1 MGELEVTKQDS
12 TQQVRVKEYYTK
24 SDSANIRGV
33 DAVLP
38 EILSNQQ
45 NSEQLD
51 SLRTELVDAAINQ
64 SSDNGVNTQKNI
76 FFKEYIEK
84 KAKANG
90 IELPSGFEIKI
101 TSPNE
106 FSKEYKE
113 LLKYVRKEIYQ
124 ARVNDMFNLL
134 TKTPEEVAA
143 RVEQMKISDEDKAKI
158 IKLKRM
164 FDNYYKV
171 EAEYK
176 GKKIDLLNLKYEDK
190 KALEEINP
198 QLAQFIEKEHKDIKK
213 TATEF
218 TKKEIK
224 ASELS
229 EAGKWSRWL
238 APVVMVIMGG
248 SLYRGYKETKENAKA
263 LKDIGQMKQIYN
275 AGRPKF
281 VNPLKAYKEAF
292 KGAKGRGAAA
302 LVGGTVL
309 ASYLWKTLLGSADDL
324 SGAGK
329 DFIQDSDN
337 FGFAWGTAIAIPSAI
352 MGVLSSAFI
361 APTIDEHINFN
372 RAEKMLRKE
381 GILPKLKGL
390 GKVGSMLKKGG
401 IWAGLGVIIA
411 ACSSGSSWTSMA
423 GTRWLFGHK
432 GNQLEEKNI
441 ITAEENSSKAATDNM
456 MQYEAYYGKWD
467 GIAKGDPTI
476 GSIGGGLGLFTHSNP
491 YVQNLSFGLQG
502 CSETLTACTV
512 QLFGNK
518 AREDKLAEDKKQ
530 LLNSVSD
537 KQQYQSSDKK
547 DYEKA
552 IAKV

>member
-1 MGELEVTKQDS
+1 MYLQKGEKRKCNHIRSFNIGDLGVTKLDS
-12 TQQVRVKEYYTK
+12 TQQARAREYYTK
-24 SDSANIRGV
+24 LDSANTRGV
-33 DAVLP
+33 EQALP
-38 EILSNQQ
+38 EILANQQ
-45 NSEQLD
+45 QSKHLD
-51 SLRTELVDAAINQ
+51 STRTELLDGTISQ
-64 SSDNGVNTQKNI
+64 SNNNGTNTEKNI
-76 FFKEYIEK
+76 FFKQYIEK
-84 KAKANG
+84 KAIVYG
-90 IELPSGFEIKI
+90 IELPKGFEIKI
-101 TSPNE
+101 SSPNE

-134 TKTPEEVAA
+134 AKTPEEVAA

-158 IKLKRM
+158 IKLKEM

-176 GKKIDLLNLKYEDK
+176 GKKIDLLNLKDEDK
-190 KALEEINP
+190 KVLEEINP
-198 QLAQFIEKEHKDIKK
+198 QLAQFIEREHEDIKK

-229 EAGKWSRWL
+229 EAGFWSRWL
-238 APVVMVIMGG
+238 APLVMLIMGA

-263 LKDIGQMKQIYN
+263 LKDIAKMKEIYQG
-275 AGRPKF
+275 GRPKF

-292 KGAKGRGAAA
+292 KGAKGKGAAA

-309 ASYLWKTLLGSADDL
+309 ASYLWKTFLGSVDDL

-337 FGFAWGTAIAIPSAI
+337 FGLGWGTAIAIPSAI

-381 GILPKLKGL
+381 GVLPKLKGL
-390 GKVGSMLKKGG
+390 GKVGNMLKKGG
-401 IWAGLGVIIA
+401 IWAGLGVVIA

-432 GNQLEEKNI
+432 GDQLEEKGI
-441 ITAEENSSKAATDNM
+441 ITAEENSSASATDNM

-467 GIAKGDPTI
+467 GIAKGDPII

-491 YVQNLSFGLQG
+491 YVQNFSFGLQG

-518 AREDKLAEDKKQ
+518 KREDKLADDKKQ
-530 LLNSVSD
+530 LLN
-537 KQQYQSSDKK
+537 Q
-547 DYEKA
+547 
-552 IAKV
+552 IG

>member
-1 MGELEVTKQDS
+1 MGNFEVTKVNKQ
-12 TQQVRVKEYYTK
+12 EYYTK
-24 SDSANIRGV
+24 TNPTPKTSNEQNLS
-33 DAVLP
+33 

-45 NSEQLD
+45 PQECTD
-51 SLRTELVDAAINQ
+51 SAPAIAFNQ
-64 SSDNGVNTQKNI
+64 SDANITNTQKNI
-76 FFKEYIEK
+76 FLKQYIEN
-84 KAKANG
+84 KAKAEG
-90 IELPSGFEIKI
+90 IELPSGFEINI
-101 TSPNE
+101 SSPNE

-134 TKTPEEVAA
+134 AKTPDEVTA
-143 RVEQMKISDEDKAKI
+143 RVEQMKISDEDKTKI
-158 IKLKRM
+158 IKLKSM
-164 FDNYYKV
+164 FDSYYKI

-176 GKKIDLLNLKYEDK
+176 GKKIDLLNLKNEDK

-198 QLAQFIEKEHKDIKK
+198 QLAQFIEKEHENIKK
-213 TATEF
+213 TSTEF

-229 EAGKWSRWL
+229 EAGKWSRYL
-238 APVVMVIMGG
+238 APVVMAIMGG

-263 LKDIGQMKQIYN
+263 LKDITQMKEIYN
-275 AGRPKF
+275 GGRPKF

-292 KGAKGRGAAA
+292 KGAKGKGAAA

-329 DFIQDSDN
+329 DFIQDTDN
-337 FGFAWGTAIAIPSAI
+337 FGLGWGTAIAIPSAI

-390 GKVGSMLKKGG
+390 NKIGSTLKKGG

-423 GTRWLFGHK
+423 GTRWLFGKK
-432 GNQLEEKNI
+432 GNDLEQKNI
-441 ITAEENSSKAATDNM
+441 ITEEENSSKSATDNM

-476 GSIGGGLGLFTHSNP
+476 GAIGGGMGLFTHSNP
-491 YVQNLSFGLQG
+491 YIQNISFGLQG

-518 AREDKLAEDKKQ
+518 EREDKLEKDKKQ
-530 LLNSVSD
+530 LLDSVTN
-537 KQQYQSSDKK
+537 KK
-547 DYEKA
+547 
-552 IAKV
+552 

>member
-1 MGELEVTKQDS
+1 MNDVRVTSQDS
-12 TQQVRVKEYYTK
+12 VQKAGIYEQYAKL
-24 SDSANIRGV
+24 DSANRAGV
-33 DAVLP
+33 EQMLP
-38 EILSNQQ
+38 EILSNQKK
-45 NSEQLD
+45 SEQLD
-51 SLRTELVDAAINQ
+51 SLRTKLVDTAINH
-64 SSDNGVNTQKNI
+64 SDNNGVNTQKNI
-76 FFKEYIEK
+76 FFKQYIEE
-84 KAKANG
+84 KAKASG
-90 IELPSGFEIKI
+90 IKLPEGFEIKI
-101 TSPNE
+101 TSPDE

-134 TKTPEEVAA
+134 VKTPEEIEVK
-143 RVEQMKISDEDKAKI
+143 VKQMKISDEDKKKI
-158 IKLKRM
+158 IRLKSM
-164 FDNYYKV
+164 FDSYYKI

-176 GKKIDLLNLKYEDK
+176 GKKIDLLNLKNEDK
-190 KALEEINP
+190 KILEEINP
-198 QLAQFIEKEHKDIKK
+198 QLAQFFKKEHENIKN

-238 APVVMVIMGG
+238 APVVMAVMGG
-248 SLYRGYKETKENAKA
+248 SLYRGYKETKEKANA
-263 LKDIGQMKQIYN
+263 LKDIGQMKEIYN

-281 VNPLKAYKEAF
+281 VNPLKAYREAF
-292 KGAKGRGAAA
+292 KGAKGKGAAA

-309 ASYLWKTLLGSADDL
+309 ASYLWKTLLGSLDDL

-337 FGFAWGTAIAIPSAI
+337 FGFGWGTAIAIPSAFA
-352 MGVLSSAFI
+352 GVLSSAFI

-381 GILPKLKGL
+381 GVLPKLKGL
-390 GKVGSMLKKGG
+390 SKAGNMLKKGG

-432 GNQLEEKNI
+432 GNNLEDKNI
-441 ITAEENSSKAATDNM
+441 ITAEENSSQAATDNM

-476 GSIGGGLGLFTHSNP
+476 GSVGGGLGLFTHSNP
-491 YVQNLSFGLQG
+491 YVQNISFGLQG

-512 QLFGNK
+512 QLFGDK
-518 AREDKLAEDKKQ
+518 TREDKLEQDKKQ
-530 LLNSVSD
+530 LLDSITNNS
-537 KQQYQSSDKK
+537 KK
-547 DYEKA
+547 GK
-552 IAKV
+552 

>member
-1 MGELEVTKQDS
+1 MSELKLMGINESKSKAE
-12 TQQVRVKEYYTK
+12 EFYTK
-24 SDSANIRGV
+24 VDSANTANV
-33 DAVLP
+33 EEVLP
-38 EILSNQQ
+38 QILSNQQ
-45 NSEQLD
+45 KSEQSD
-51 SLRTELVDAAINQ
+51 SLRTELVDAAVKQLGN
-64 SSDNGVNTQKNI
+64 NGVNTEKNI

-90 IELPSGFEIKI
+90 IKLPSGFEIKI
-101 TSPNE
+101 TSPDK

-134 TKTPEEVAA
+134 AKTPEEVAA

-158 IKLKRM
+158 IKLKLM
-164 FDNYYKV
+164 FDSYYKV

-176 GKKIDLLNLKYEDK
+176 GKKIDLLNLKDEDK

-198 QLAQFIEKEHKDIKK
+198 QLAQFIEKEQKDIKK

-229 EAGKWSRWL
+229 EAGKWSRYL
-238 APVVMVIMGG
+238 APFVMAIMGA

-263 LKDIGQMKQIYN
+263 LKDIAQIKEIYD

-292 KGAKGRGAAA
+292 KGARGKGAAA
-302 LVGGTVL
+302 MVGGTVL

-337 FGFAWGTAIAIPSAI
+337 FGIGWGTAIAIPSMI

-361 APTIDEHINFN
+361 APTVDEHINFN
-372 RAEKMLRKE
+372 RAEKILRKE
-381 GILPKLKGL
+381 GILPKLKGFAKA
-390 GKVGSMLKKGG
+390 GNMLKKGG
-401 IWAGLGVIIA
+401 LWAGLGVIIA

-432 GNQLEEKNI
+432 GNLLEEKNI

-502 CSETLTACTV
+502 CSETITACTV

-518 AREDKLAEDKKQ
+518 AREDKLAKDKKQ
-530 LLNSVSD
+530 LLESVSD
-537 KQQYQSSDKK
+537 NNQNKK
-547 DYEKA
+547 A
-552 IAKV
+552 